1 MNKKTMKK
9 WIITAVLL
17 AIIATVFGPLLYYN
31 RKYLSIP
38 PVTKEQLDDLQLEGV
53 NNLMIV
59 AHPDD
64 EFIWGGAHLL
74 TDRWLV
80 VVLTNAGNETRK
92 PEFEAMMKA
101 TGDTG
106 LILGYP
112 DKVGGCRSNWDFW
125 SDAIRTDIETI
136 LSYKDWNQVVTHN
149 IDGEYGHQHHKYTH
163 KLVVEAY
170 REKNSSLPLLFFGK
184 YYRNVDLPDNLP
196 RIDDD
201 LLARKADLASIYMSQ
216 ISTVDKFRHMF
227 PHEDLIPYNGTE

>member
-1 MNKKTMKK
+1 MNKKAMKK
-9 WIITAVLL
+9 WILTAVLL

-38 PVTKEQLDDLQLEGV
+38 PVTREQLDDLQLEGV

-125 SDAIRTDIETI
+125 SDAIRTVI
-136 LSYKDWNQVVTHN
+136 
-149 IDGEYGHQHHKYTH
+149 
-163 KLVVEAY
+163 Y
-170 REKNSSLPLLFFGK
+170 R
-184 YYRNVDLPDNLP
+184 
-196 RIDDD
+196 
-201 LLARKADLASIYMSQ
+201 
-216 ISTVDKFRHMF
+216 
-227 PHEDLIPYNGTE
+227 